1 MTAASDAQPGTPEV
15 RTERE
20 QQLRDMDAVY
30 ATPPGIGRLSAV
42 NHSVIGLR
50 FIVTSL
56 VFFVIGGLLS
66 MLMRAQ
72 LAIPGNTFLDHD
84 TYNQIFTMHG
94 TVMMFL
100 FAIPLIEG
108 LALYFI
114 PKYLGARDLS
124 FPRLS
129 AFGYWCYLFGG
140 LILLFALF
148 AGIAPD
154 SGWFMYTPLSSAQ
167 FSPGIN
173 ADFWLIGVTFVEV
186 SAIAFGIELVATVL
200 KVRSGGM
207 SLNRMPL
214 FGWYILI
221 TALMMVV
228 GFPPLILG
236 SILLEIERAFAWPF
250 FDTALGGDPLLWQHL
265 FWLFGHPEVYII
277 FLPAA
282 AVVSMM
288 IPTFARRPVVAYS
301 WIVAA
306 VIATG
311 FISFGLWVHHM
322 FAVGIPHLALVFFS
336 AASMFVAI
344 PTAIQFFAWLAT
356 LWTGRPVKRLPML
369 YLFGFLFIFVCG
381 GLTGVMLALVP
392 FNWQAHDTH
401 FIVAHLHFVLIGGFV
416 FPLLAAAYYWLP
428 LMTGRAPSESLGK
441 WAFWLI
447 FIGFNLTFL
456 HMHLTGLLGMPR
468 RVFTYSPGL
477 GWEWLNLVS
486 SVGGFILTVGFAA
499 FLMDMIVQ
507 CRAGARSERNP
518 WQAGTLEW
526 SLSHPPSAWN
536 FASLPVVESREPL
549 WDQPML
555 QDDMEQGRGYLPAVR
570 HGWQETL
577 GVHAVTGR
585 PDQIILLPGPSYLPL
600 ITAALLGVFFVGFLA
615 GLYWL
620 SALGALA
627 ALGAALRW
635 AWQTG
640 LDRDWP
646 ELDAGCGLQL
656 PLHAQVR
663 DAPGWWGMAGGLLV
677 NGTFFITLLFGYL
690 YLWVVAPAWPPPS
703 YIDSPIVLSLI
714 GAAAVV
720 ASAHGLHI
728 AVRRNADGARPVG
741 GLGIALLAALV
752 AATTLCGAVA
762 MGVAAPTT
770 HAYAAVTTFLLGYCA
785 VHAAVTAVLS
795 AFAVLRWRHGFISP
809 QRSLDLRVIRMWAG
823 YTAVVT
829 LVALGLVH
837 GLPTLFGATA

>member
-1 MTAASDAQPGTPEV
+1 M
-15 RTERE
+15 RE
-20 QQLRDMDAVY
+20 LDAVY
-30 ATPPGIGRLSAV
+30 ATPSGIGRLAAV

-66 MLMRAQ
+66 MLIRAQ
-72 LAIPGNTFLDHD
+72 LAIPGNPFLDHD

-108 LALYFI
+108 LGLYFI
-114 PKYLGARDLS
+114 PKFLGARDLS

-140 LILLFALF
+140 SILLIALF
-148 AGIAPD
+148 AGVAPD
-154 SGWFMYTPLSSAQ
+154 SGWFMYTPLSGATY
-167 FSPGIN
+167 SPGIN
-173 ADFWLIGVTFVEV
+173 ADVWLIGITFVEV

-200 KVRSGGM
+200 KVRSSGM

-236 SILLEIERAFAWPF
+236 SILLEIERAFEWPF

-288 IPTFARRPVVAYS
+288 IPTFARRPIVGYA

-322 FAVGIPHLALVFFS
+322 FTVGIPHLALVFFS
-336 AASMFVAI
+336 AASMFVAV

-356 LWTGRPVKRLPML
+356 LWNGRPVRQLPML

-401 FIVAHLHFVLIGGFV
+401 FVVAHLHYVLIGGFV

-428 LMTGRAPSESLGK
+428 LMTGRAPSASLGK

-468 RVFTYSPGL
+468 RIYTYPEGL

-486 SVGGFILTVGFAA
+486 SIGGFVLTVGFAA
-499 FLMDMIVQ
+499 FLVDMIVQ
-507 CRAGARSERNP
+507 CRAGERSERNP
-518 WQAGTLEW
+518 WRAGTLEW
-526 SLSHPPSAWN
+526 SLSHPPQAWN

-549 WDQPML
+549 WNQDTL
-555 QDDMEQGRGYLPAVR
+555 QDDIDNGRGHLAAVR

-577 GVHAVTGR
+577 GVHAITGR
-585 PDQIILLPGPSYLPL
+585 PDQIILLPGPSFLPL
-600 ITAALLGVFFVGFLA
+600 ITAALLAVFFVGFLA

-620 SALGALA
+620 SAVGALT

-635 AWQTG
+635 AWSTG
-640 LDRDWP
+640 LKKDWP
-646 ELDAGCGLQL
+646 DLDAGCGLQL

-663 DAPGWWGMAGGLLV
+663 DAPGWWGMAAGLLV

-690 YLWVVAPAWPPPS
+690 YLWVVAPAWPPAS
-703 YIDSPIVLSLI
+703 YISNPPALPLI
-714 GAAAVV
+714 GAAAVI
-720 ASAHGLHI
+720 ASMLGMHG
-728 AVRRNADGARPVG
+728 AVRSNAAGARPVA
-741 GLGIALLAALV
+741 GLLLALAGALI
-752 AATTLCGAVA
+752 ATVTLATQITT
-762 MGVAAPTT
+762 GVAAPTT

-785 VHAAVTAVLS
+785 LHAALTGVMAGFGL
-795 AFAVLRWRHGFISP
+795 LRWQRGFVSRK
-809 QRSLDLRVIRMWAG
+809 RSLDLRIIRLWTG
-823 YTAVVT
+823 YTTVVT
-829 LVALGLVH
+829 LVALGLVYA
-837 GLPTLFGATA
+837 LPALFGVQA

>member
-1 MTAASDAQPGTPEV
+1 MSSKESRANE
-15 RTERE
+15 ERHGA
-20 QQLRDMDAVY
+20 LSAVF
-30 ATPPGIGRLSAV
+30 ATPPGWGRLAAV

-72 LAIPGNTFLDHD
+72 LAIPGNRFLDHD
-84 TYNQIFTMHG
+84 AYNQIFTMHG

-129 AFGYWCYLFGG
+129 AFGFWCYLFGG
-140 LILLFALF
+140 LILLVAMF
-148 AGIAPD
+148 AGVAPD
-154 SGWFMYTPLSSAQ
+154 SGWFMYAPLSSGE
-167 FSPGIN
+167 FTPGIN
-173 ADFWLIGVTFVEV
+173 ADVWLVGVTFVEV
-186 SAIAFGIELVATVL
+186 SAIAFGIELVTTVL
-200 KVRSGGM
+200 KVRTGGM

-236 SILLEIERAFAWPF
+236 SILLEIERAFSWPF
-250 FDTALGGDPLLWQHL
+250 FDVTLGGDPLLWQHL

-288 IPTFARRPVVAYS
+288 IPTFARRPIAGYH

-322 FAVGIPHLALVFFS
+322 FTVGIPHLALVFFS

-356 LWTGRPVKRLPML
+356 LWNGRPVRSLPML

-401 FIVAHLHFVLIGGFV
+401 FVVAHLHYVLIGGFV

-428 LMTGRAPSESLGK
+428 LMSGRAPSESLGK
-441 WAFWLI
+441 WGFWLI

-468 RVFTYSPGL
+468 RVYTYPAGL
-477 GWEWLNLVS
+477 GWDWMNLAS
-486 SVGGFILTVGFAA
+486 SIGGFVLSIGFATF
-499 FLMDMIVQ
+499 FLDLLVRL
-507 CRAGARSERNP
+507 RAGRKSEENP
-518 WQAGTLEW
+518 WRAGTLEW
-526 SLSHPPSAWN
+526 SLAHPPAVYN
-536 FASLPVVESREPL
+536 FATLPEVQSREPL
-549 WDQPML
+549 WDQ
-555 QDDMEQGRGYLPAVR
+555 DDLKQQLRDGDGYLPEVR
-570 HGWQETL
+570 HRWQETL
-577 GVHAVTGR
+577 GVHPITGR

-600 ITAALLGVFFVGFLA
+600 IAAALLGVFFVGFLFR
-615 GLYWL
+615 LYWF
-620 SALGALA
+620 SALGAA
-627 ALGAALRW
+627 FALLVGLRW
-635 AWQTG
+635 AWTTG

-646 ELDAGCGLQL
+646 RLDAGRGMEL
-656 PLHAQVR
+656 PLHSQVR
-663 DAPGWWGMAGGLLV
+663 DAPGWWGMVAGLLV
-677 NGTFFITLLFGYL
+677 NGTFYITLLFGYL
-690 YLWVVAPAWPPPS
+690 YLWAVAPGWPPAS
-703 YIDSPIVLSLI
+703 FIESSPVLPLLSALAVTVSAFALGRAVRGNAGGSGPAPWLI
-714 GAAAVV
+714 GAL
-720 ASAHGLHI
+720 ASAMVATVVLGFEI
-728 AVRRNADGARPVG
+728 AT
-741 GLGIALLAALV
+741 GIAQ
-752 AATTLCGAVA
+752 
-762 MGVAAPTT
+762 PTS
-770 HAYAAVTTFLLGYCA
+770 HAYAAVTTVLLGYCA
-785 VHAAVTAVLS
+785 LHAGLTAVFSGYAL
-795 AFAVLRWRHGFISP
+795 LRLRHGYISSL
-809 QRSLDLRVIRMWAG
+809 RSLDLRVIRLWG
-823 YTAVVT
+823 LYTAVVT
-829 LVALGLVH
+829 LIALALVH
-837 GLPTLFGATA
+837 GLPALLGDIA